1 MDKFENC
8 MNPPEYEHGEN
19 PVTDAFTKDGN
30 TDKTADTEH
39 VKNTGK
45 SHVNGADKHTVKD
58 MVNHPVKSTEK
69 DTNNTTDKN
78 KNSRAISNANLIDM
92 NHRTEKE
99 QRDIAIAGGKASG
112 EARRKKKELKDRCKI
127 LLEMMPNKALIT
139 KSLGDDTE
147 LPEGADMYDLMIA
160 KMMQVVVLDGN
171 VKAFEAVRDSAGDKP
186 TEKVQQEVAVMTD
199 KDKELMAI
207 IEARMSSRDG
217 QSKK

>member
-19 PVTDAFTKDGN
+19 PVHDAFTKDGN

-45 SHVNGADKHTVKD
+45 SHVDGTDTQTVN
-58 MVNHPVKSTEK
+58 MVNHPAKSTEK
-69 DTNNTTDKN
+69 DTDNTTDKN

-127 LLEMMPNKALIT
+127 LLEMMPNKALIA

-207 IEARMSSRDG
+207 IEARMSSGDG